1 MSNQVF
7 YNDMNVGRR
16 DILETVNKQNVY
28 YWQIYIKYLYE
39 RSQTE
44 KHHKNFVYEESRYI
58 SKFLAYIYEYMND
71 IEITHITG
79 DDLDE
84 YAYFLSTQLGLSYH
98 GICREMLSFVRCYKY
113 LFGKGLVPESDV
125 LNYKMKRKGREIATN
140 LITDEQIQ
148 LASEKLPDN
157 LKMYMMFSLSTGI
170 RMEDLL
176 VLKWNQID
184 IDKRVIRI
192 DDKIL
197 YFNVEVSEMLQ
208 KEKKIRQEN
217 EFNDYGFVFRGQHQN
232 PEPISKIMI
241 SRWCGEIGEIIG
253 VKNLR
258 HLDFRHTAI
267 KRFLK
272 ASGSVGMTSIILDCP
287 HLNVQ
292 ARFMVNEEANNEL
305 LQKYKDICEI

>member
-1 MSNQVF
+1 MSNQVY

-16 DILETVNKQNVY
+16 DILETVNKKNVY

-71 IEITHITG
+71 IEITHITR

-113 LFGKGLVPESDV
+113 LFGKGIVPESDV
-125 LNYKMKRKGREIATN
+125 LNYKMKRKGREIVTN

-148 LASEKLPDN
+148 IASEKLPDN

-170 RMEDLL
+170 RIEDLL

-184 IDKRVIRI
+184 FDKRIIRI

-208 KEKKIRQEN
+208 KEKQIRQDN
-217 EFNDYGFVFRGQHQN
+217 EFNDYGYVFRGQRQN

-258 HLDFRHTAI
+258 HLDFRHTVI
-267 KRFLK
+267 KRFMK

-287 HLNVQ
+287 NLKSQ
-292 ARFMVNEEANNEL
+292 ARYLIDEEMNNEL

>member
-1 MSNQVF
+1 MSNQVY
-7 YNDMNVGRR
+7 YNGMNVGRR

-71 IEITHITG
+71 IEITHITR

-84 YAYFLSTQLGLSYH
+84 YAYFLSTQLGLSYN
-98 GICREMLSFVRCYKY
+98 GICREILSIIRCYKY
-113 LFGKGLVPESDV
+113 LFGKGIVPENDV
-125 LNYKMKRKGREIATN
+125 LNYRMKRKSREIVTN
-140 LITDEQIQ
+140 MVTDEQIKI
-148 LASEKLPDN
+148 ARNKLSDDMK
-157 LKMYMMFSLSTGI
+157 LYMFFSLSTGI
-170 RMEDLL
+170 RIADLL

-184 IDKRVIRI
+184 IKERTVHIDDKFLYFSEEVAEMLQREKQNRI
-192 DDKIL
+192 DD
-197 YFNVEVSEMLQ
+197 
-208 KEKKIRQEN
+208 
-217 EFNDYGFVFRGQHQN
+217 EFNDYGYVFRGQYEN
-232 PEPISKIMI
+232 PKPISIAMI

-253 VKNLR
+253 VNNLR

-267 KRFLK
+267 KRFVK
-272 ASGSVGMTSIILDCP
+272 ASGSVGMTSIIMDCP
-287 HLNVQ
+287 NLSIQ
-292 ARFMVNEEANNEL
+292 ARFMINEEANNEL